1 MFSSVQRTG
10 EEFDDPG
17 VVACYAHRPP
27 YPAGLHRR
35 LLELARGRAH
45 ALDLGCGPGK
55 LASALA
61 PHFRRVTAVDPS
73 ALMLRAARAA
83 GAEHRNIE
91 WIHGRAEDVAL
102 DGPFDLAV
110 VGAAIHWMRPE
121 LVLPRLANALRP
133 EAPLVLVNG
142 DEPSDA
148 SWIEAY
154 RAHVIRWIRL
164 GGATPRD
171 PSTAKPAYADW
182 IDIQGRETFTDE
194 VDQAIDDLIEAEHS
208 RATWS
213 RACMGP
219 EAAAL
224 FDRELRELLQPHAA
238 AGRISYRTEATL
250 VIARPR
256 SEPQAFQNGG

>member
-1 MFSSVQRTG
+1 MFSSVHRTG
-10 EEFDDPG
+10 EAFDDPG

-35 LLELARGRAH
+35 LLELAPRRAH

-55 LASALA
+55 LAIALA
-61 PHFRRVTAVDPS
+61 PHFQQITAVDPS
-73 ALMLRAARAA
+73 ALMLRAARTA
-83 GAEHRNIE
+83 GTEHGDIE
-91 WIHGRAEDVAL
+91 WIQGRAEDVAL
-102 DGPFDLAV
+102 DGLFDLAV

-121 LVLPRLANALRP
+121 VVLPKLANALRP
-133 EAPLVLVNG
+133 EAPLVLLNG

-154 RAHVIRWIRL
+154 RAHVVRWIRL

-171 PSTAKPAYADW
+171 PSTAKPPYADW
-182 IDIQGRETFTDE
+182 IDVQGRDTFADE
-194 VDQAIDDLIEAEHS
+194 VDQTIDDLIEAEHS

-219 EAAAL
+219 EAASM
-224 FDRELRELLQPHAA
+224 FDRELREILQRHAV

-250 VIARPR
+250 IIARPR
-256 SEPQAFQNGG
+256 SEQRASQP

>member
-10 EEFDDPG
+10 EAFDDPS

-27 YPAGLHRR
+27 YPPGLHCR
-35 LLELARGRAH
+35 LLELAPGQAH

-55 LASALA
+55 LAIALA

-73 ALMLRAARAA
+73 ALMLRAARTI
-83 GAEHRNIE
+83 GTEHENIE
-91 WIHGRAEDVAL
+91 WIQGRAEEISL

-110 VGAAIHWMRPE
+110 VGAAIHWMQPE
-121 LVLPRLANALRP
+121 IVLPKLAKALRP

-148 SWIEAY
+148 GWIEAY
-154 RAHVIRWIRL
+154 RAHVTRWIRL

-182 IDIQGRETFTDE
+182 IDVRGQETFVDE
-194 VDQAIDDLIEAEHS
+194 VDQSIDDLIEAEHS

-219 EAAAL
+219 EAAAM
-224 FDRELRELLQPHAA
+224 FDRELRELLQPHAT

-250 VIARPR
+250 IIARPR
-256 SEPQAFQNGG
+256 LGPQAPQT

>member
-17 VVACYAHRPP
+17 VVACYVHRPP

-35 LLELARGRAH
+35 LLELAPGRAH

-55 LASALA
+55 LAIALA
-61 PHFRRVTAVDPS
+61 PQFRRITAVDPS
-73 ALMLRAARAA
+73 GLMLRAARTA

-91 WIHGRAEDVAL
+91 WVQGRAENVVL

-121 LVLPRLANALRP
+121 IVLPKLVNALRP
-133 EAPLVLVNG
+133 GAPLALVNG

-171 PSTAKPAYADW
+171 LSAMKPAYGDW
-182 IDIQGRETFTDE
+182 IDVMGRETFVDE
-194 VDQAIDDLIEAEHS
+194 VDQTIDDLIEAEHS

-219 EAAAL
+219 EAAAM
-224 FDRELRELLQPHAA
+224 FDRELRGLLQPHAV
-238 AGRISYRTEATL
+238 AGRIAYRTEATL
-250 VIARPR
+250 IITRPR
-256 SEPQAFQNGG
+256 PAPRSP